1 MKWAVEIQK
10 TSLETRNLRD
20 LLSGLSFVSIDGI
33 DYPAFTS
40 LDFENCDTAAK
51 VYEIA
56 KQLRAAFIGPAQ
68 IDPSFMLGSVIDYS
82 SIPPKRHY
90 FLEAESAIF
99 KTSFGTV
106 TLSVMPPKDLSDDE
120 FKKWEEEQAE
130 KEYQARL
137 ETQRSKLE
145 PAYRNPNAAKMLEL
159 LSVETPSAETL
170 YKIYELAEGHP
181 DNRKD
186 FHKKYGITKD
196 QFDRFRDTIHNP
208 KVSGD
213 WARHAYKDIPRTRN
227 PMSKDEAE
235 QFIRDLASKWLEHV
249 RTSNSK

>member
-1 MKWAVEIQK
+1 MKWAVEIQE
-10 TSLETRNLRD
+10 TSLEPRNLRD
-20 LLSGLSFVSIDGI
+20 LLGGLNFVSIDGI

-40 LDFENCDTAAK
+40 LDFENCDTAAE

-56 KQLRAAFIGPAQ
+56 KQLRAALTGPAQ

-90 FLEAESAIF
+90 FLELESVIF

-120 FKKWEEEQAE
+120 LKKWEEEQAE
-130 KEYQARL
+130 SEYQVSL
-137 ETQRSKLE
+137 ENQRSKLE

-159 LSVETPSAETL
+159 LSIEAPSAETL

-181 DNRKD
+181 SNRKD
-186 FHKKYGITKD
+186 FHQKYGIAKD
-196 QFDRFRDTIHNP
+196 QFDRFRDTVHNP

-213 WARHAYKDIPRTRN
+213 WARHAYEDIPRTSN

-235 QFIRDLASKWLEHV
+235 QFIRQLASKWLEHV
-249 RTSNSK
+249 RTSSSK